1 MAYTVTIKYA
11 RKAEDALRIP
21 KDTIAPQFVLGESYV
36 DDEKFRE
43 GIPAEAFS
51 RNIWE
56 KGSIEMAQSLESY
69 LGSLSEHPGA
79 ALALKSAMLAGDT
92 GYAFDT
98 EDYKDK
104 MYYEDLGRKLA
115 DDGFTITVKKTSSN
129 IVTGSN
135 SGIIGD

>member
-1 MAYTVTIKYA
+1 MAYTVTIKYS

-56 KGSIEMAQSLESY
+56 KGDFEMAQSLSW
-69 LGSLSEHPGA
+69 
-79 ALALKSAMLAGDT
+79 
-92 GYAFDT
+92 
-98 EDYKDK
+98 
-104 MYYEDLGRKLA
+104 
-115 DDGFTITVKKTSSN
+115 
-129 IVTGSN
+129 
-135 SGIIGD
+135 

>member
-1 MAYTVTIKYA
+1 MAYTVTIKYS

-56 KGSIEMAQSLESY
+56 KGDFEMAQSLVDY
-69 LGSLSEHPGA
+69 LGSLSQHPGV
-79 ALALKSAMLAGDT
+79 ALALKSAVIAGEA
-92 GYAFDT
+92 GYTFDT

-115 DDGFTITVKKTSSN
+115 DDGFTITVKAAQ
-129 IVTGSN
+129 VAAGE
-135 SGIIGD
+135 

>member
-1 MAYTVTIKYA
+1 MAYTVTIKYS

-43 GIPAEAFS
+43 GITAEAFS

-56 KGSIEMAQSLESY
+56 KGDFEMAQSLVDY
-69 LGSLSEHPGA
+69 LGSLSQHPGV
-79 ALALKSAMLAGDT
+79 ALALKSAVIAGEG
-92 GYAFDT
+92 GYTFDT

-104 MYYEDLGRKLA
+104 MYYEELGRKLA
-115 DDGFTITVKKTSSN
+115 DEGFTITVKASEAAAR
-129 IVTGSN
+129 VAAGE
-135 SGIIGD
+135 

>member
-11 RKAEDALRIP
+11 RKAEDALRTP
-21 KDTIAPQFVLGESYV
+21 VDTIAPQFTLGESYV

-43 GIPAEAFS
+43 GIPADAFS

-56 KGSIEMAQSLESY
+56 KGDFEMAQSLTEY
-69 LGSLSEHPGA
+69 LGSLSEHPGVV
-79 ALALKSAMLAGDT
+79 LALKSAVLAGEG
-92 GYAFDT
+92 GYTFNT

-115 DDGFTITVKKTSSN
+115 DDGFTIDVKN
-129 IVTGSN
+129 A
-135 SGIIGD
+135 